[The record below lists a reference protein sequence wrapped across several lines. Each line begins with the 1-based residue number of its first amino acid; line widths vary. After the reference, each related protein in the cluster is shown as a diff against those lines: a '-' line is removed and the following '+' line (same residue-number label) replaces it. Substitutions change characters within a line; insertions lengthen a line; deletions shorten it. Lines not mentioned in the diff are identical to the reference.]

1 MMLQAL
7 AAFLGAGLVMGVLD
21 ALWLT
26 TAVPRIY
33 QPAIGPLLADKPNMA
48 AAIAFYLIYV
58 AGIVLLAI
66 WPNRDAGL
74 LRVAATGAA
83 LGFVAYATYDLTNQ
97 ATLKMWS
104 VRLTVI
110 DMTWGTVLT
119 AASAA
124 AGWAALRWAY
134 RIF

>member
-1 MMLQAL
+1 MLQVL
-7 AAFLGAGLVMGVLD
+7 AAYLGAGVVMGVLD

-33 QPAIGPLLADKPNMA
+33 QPAIGPLLADRPNMA
-48 AAIAFYLIYV
+48 AAVAFYLIYV
-58 AGIVLLAI
+58 AGIVLLAV
-66 WPNRDAGL
+66 WPNREAGL

-97 ATLKMWS
+97 ATLKLWS
-104 VRLTVI
+104 VRLTVV
-110 DMTWGTVLT
+110 DMAWGTALT
-119 AASAA
+119 AISAVG
-124 AGWAALRWAY
+124 GWAALRWAY